1 VPGKTFVAA
10 PTDRCSCNECRFMK
24 MNTLEK
30 VRDCL
35 LNGTP
40 EIILPEEMRA
50 AAEIPLR
57 RMLEWSL

>member
-1 VPGKTFVAA
+1 
-10 PTDRCSCNECRFMK
+10 

-35 LNGTP
+35 VHGKP
-40 EIILPEEMRA
+40 EIELEESIRS

-57 RMLEWSL
+57 RMLEWSRI